1 MSPSLTIM
9 LVAQTEADQPAQRNA
24 GTGNTGSYL
33 ENLAVPPAP
42 GLSGQRLQ
50 PSFVTITGEEL
61 LACRE

>member
-9 LVAQTEADQPAQRNA
+9 HGLQTEGEQPIQRNT

-33 ENLAVPPAP
+33 ENLAAPPAP
-42 GLSGQRLQ
+42 GLRGQCLQ

-61 LACRE
+61 LTSRE